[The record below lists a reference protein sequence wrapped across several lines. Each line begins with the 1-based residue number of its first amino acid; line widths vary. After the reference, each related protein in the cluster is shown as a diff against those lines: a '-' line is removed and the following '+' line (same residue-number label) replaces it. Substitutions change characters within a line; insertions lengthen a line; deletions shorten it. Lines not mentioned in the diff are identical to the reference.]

1 MYQFSSN
8 VQGVRVTLYTKTEN
22 KETYNYYYIG
32 KEYSYEKK
40 KLLNKGDKYYLIV
53 EFISTE
59 KTGIIS
65 LSAQYDAITPMQN
78 ATLSQKNT
86 GTTKYFCYIPEHTGP
101 YTFSNTGDKTYM
113 QINDSNMEFLSNNYI
128 EGSPK
133 ELIISVEAGKK
144 YYIVVDSEDT
154 EYTISVEE
162 GGWYLSCDKTDYVIK
177 AGETA
182 ELSVK
187 IVGTVDKSK
196 LQYEWRELVSQT
208 KITNA
213 NSNIYTATKPGT
225 YSVTVSDGNIK
236 HWAAFR
242 VLQDGDTNISTS
254 GITQPDSS
262 NIILNATK
270 FAMKVKQSTT
280 KLTVS
285 GLAAGDSIA
294 SWTSS
299 NPKVA
304 TVNSKGKITA
314 KKVGKATITVKLA
327 SGQTASAT
335 VTVQKGAV
343 KTTKISGLSKT
354 LTLKKGAKS
363 TLKPVVTPIT
373 SQDKLTYSTSNQ
385 KVATV
390 SKSGVITAKKAG
402 KAKITVTS
410 GKKKFTVTV
419 TVK

>member
-1 MYQFSSN
+1 
-8 VQGVRVTLYTKTEN
+8 
-22 KETYNYYYIG
+22 
-32 KEYSYEKK
+32 
-40 KLLNKGDKYYLIV
+40 
-53 EFISTE
+53 
-59 KTGIIS
+59 
-65 LSAQYDAITPMQN
+65 
-78 ATLSQKNT
+78 
-86 GTTKYFCYIPEHTGP
+86 
-101 YTFSNTGDKTYM
+101 
-113 QINDSNMEFLSNNYI
+113 
-128 EGSPK
+128 
-133 ELIISVEAGKK
+133 
-144 YYIVVDSEDT
+144 
-154 EYTISVEE
+154 
-162 GGWYLSCDKTDYVIK
+162 
-177 AGETA
+177 
-182 ELSVK
+182 
-187 IVGTVDKSK
+187 
-196 LQYEWRELVSQT
+196 
-208 KITNA
+208 
-213 NSNIYTATKPGT
+213 
-225 YSVTVSDGNIK
+225 
-236 HWAAFR
+236 
-242 VLQDGDTNISTS
+242 
-254 GITQPDSS
+254 
-262 NIILNATK
+262 
-270 FAMKVKQSTT
+270 MKVKQSTT